1 MFLFE
6 CQKQLFPNTLCG
18 STCLRVTNTAQIIMA
33 ALLSAFLI
41 NSRQIELENMSLDQI
56 ENFRTVS

>member
-6 CQKQLFPNTLCG
+6 CQKQLFPNTLCE
-18 STCLRVTNTAQIIMA
+18 STCLRVSNTAQIIMTA
-33 ALLSAFLI
+33 FLSTFLI
-41 NSRQIELENMSLDQI
+41 NPRQIELENMSLDQI